1 MKRTSLSILAA
12 LVACIALVGCQPSA
26 QQQQSSGTTETTA
39 SAVEETTDSVS
50 AEPSAP
56 GVLTLAKAFEFVEP
70 GQKLEPSA
78 IEKYFASLQLPLQ
91 YSEQYISDAD
101 WGGDS
106 PAISYCF
113 GNQVKYD
120 NYKIIPTGDEYYGVH
135 TNFFYDQSRQTG
147 NVNRFA
153 VVTSDSL
160 WHVRLMEDATAAG
173 LKFTEKVD
181 PAVYGKKGK
190 LYQKPVAGTSDNAN
204 YYIFD
209 FSTPGHID
217 IEIGYDSGIDI

>member
-1 MKRTSLSILAA
+1 MKRNSFSILAA
-12 LVACIALVGCQPSA
+12 LVAYFALVGCQPSA
-26 QQQQSSGTTETTA
+26 QKQQLSGKSETTV
-39 SAVEETTDSVS
+39 STIEETTDSV

-56 GVLTLAKAFEFVEP
+56 GVLTLAKALELVKP

-78 IEKYFASLQLPLQ
+78 IEQYFASLQLPLQ

-120 NYKIIPTGDEYYGVH
+120 NFKFIATGDEYYGVH

-147 NVNRFA
+147 SVNRFA
-153 VVTSDSL
+153 VITSDSL
-160 WHVRLMEDATAAG
+160 WHVRLMKDAAATG
-173 LKFTEKVD
+173 LKFTEKVN

-190 LYQKPVAGTSDNAN
+190 LYQKPVAGASENAN

-209 FSTPGHID
+209 FSTPGHVD
-217 IEIGYDSGIDI
+217 VEIGYDSGIDI

>member
-1 MKRTSLSILAA
+1 MKRNSFSILAA
-12 LVACIALVGCQPSA
+12 LVAFFALVGCQPSA
-26 QQQQSSGTTETTA
+26 QKQQLSGKSETTV
-39 SAVEETTDSVS
+39 STIEETTDSV

-56 GVLTLAKAFEFVEP
+56 GVLTLAKALELVEP

-78 IEKYFASLQLPLQ
+78 IEQYFASLQLPLQ

-120 NYKIIPTGDEYYGVH
+120 NFKFIATGDEYYGVH

-147 NVNRFA
+147 SVNRFA
-153 VVTSDSL
+153 VITSDSL
-160 WHVRLMEDATAAG
+160 WHVRLMEDAAATG

-190 LYQKPVAGTSDNAN
+190 LYQKPVAGASENAN

-209 FSTPGHID
+209 FSTPGHVD
-217 IEIGYDSGIDI
+217 VEIGYDSGIDI

>member
-1 MKRTSLSILAA
+1 MKRNSFSILAA
-12 LVACIALVGCQPSA
+12 LVAFFALVGCQPSA
-26 QQQQSSGTTETTA
+26 QKQQPSGKSETTV
-39 SAVEETTDSVS
+39 STIEETTDSV

-56 GVLTLAKAFEFVEP
+56 GVLTLAKALELVKP
-70 GQKLEPSA
+70 GQKL
-78 IEKYFASLQLPLQ
+78 LQLPLQ

-120 NYKIIPTGDEYYGVH
+120 NFKFIATGDEYYGVH

-153 VVTSDSL
+153 VITSDSL
-160 WHVRLMEDATAAG
+160 WHVRLMEDAAATG

-181 PAVYGKKGK
+181 PAVYGKKGN
-190 LYQKPVAGTSDNAN
+190 LYQKPVAGASENAN

-209 FSTPGHID
+209 FSIPGHVD
-217 IEIGYDSGIDI
+217 VEIGYDSGIDI

>member
-1 MKRTSLSILAA
+1 MKRNSFSILAA
-12 LVACIALVGCQPSA
+12 LVAFFALVGCQPSA
-26 QQQQSSGTTETTA
+26 QKQQLSGKSETTV
-39 SAVEETTDSVS
+39 STIEETTDSV
-50 AEPSAP
+50 A
-56 GVLTLAKAFEFVEP
+56 
-70 GQKLEPSA
+70 EPSA
-78 IEKYFASLQLPLQ
+78 IEQYFASLQLPLQ

-120 NYKIIPTGDEYYGVH
+120 NFKFIATGDEYYGVH

-147 NVNRFA
+147 SVNRFA
-153 VVTSDSL
+153 VITSDSL
-160 WHVRLMEDATAAG
+160 WHVRLMEDAAATG

-181 PAVYGKKGK
+181 PAVYGKKGN
-190 LYQKPVAGTSDNAN
+190 LYQKPVAGASENAN

-209 FSTPGHID
+209 FSIPGHVD
-217 IEIGYDSGIDI
+217 VEIGYDSGIDI

>member
-1 MKRTSLSILAA
+1 MKRNSFSILAA
-12 LVACIALVGCQPSA
+12 LVAYFALVGCQPSA
-26 QQQQSSGTTETTA
+26 QKQQLSGKSETTV
-39 SAVEETTDSVS
+39 STIEETTDSV

-56 GVLTLAKAFEFVEP
+56 GVLTLTKALELVEP
-70 GQKLEPSA
+70 GQRLEPSA
-78 IEKYFASLQLPLQ
+78 IEQYFASLQLPLQ

-120 NYKIIPTGDEYYGVH
+120 NFKFIATGDEYYGVH

-147 NVNRFA
+147 SVNRFA
-153 VVTSDSL
+153 VITSDSL
-160 WHVRLMEDATAAG
+160 WHVRLMEDAAATG

-190 LYQKPVAGTSDNAN
+190 L
-204 YYIFD
+204 
-209 FSTPGHID
+209 
-217 IEIGYDSGIDI
+217 

>member
-1 MKRTSLSILAA
+1 MKRNSFSILAA
-12 LVACIALVGCQPSA
+12 LVVFFALVGCQPSA
-26 QQQQSSGTTETTA
+26 QKQQPSGNSEITVSTI
-39 SAVEETTDSVS
+39 EETTDSV

-56 GVLTLAKAFEFVEP
+56 GVLTLAKALELVKP

-78 IEKYFASLQLPLQ
+78 IEQYFASLQLPLQ

-120 NYKIIPTGDEYYGVH
+120 NFKFIATGDEYYGVH

-147 NVNRFA
+147 SVNRFA
-153 VVTSDSL
+153 VITSDSL
-160 WHVRLMEDATAAG
+160 WHVRLMEDATATG

-181 PAVYGKKGK
+181 PAVYGKKGN
-190 LYQKPVAGTSDNAN
+190 LYQKPVAGASENAN

-209 FSTPGHID
+209 FSISGHVD
-217 IEIGYDSGIDI
+217 VEIGYDSGIDI